1 MNPIFT
7 SLIYLIVSC
16 SMLIFSKW
24 LFMRFAKYNMYEE
37 IKKGNVTGIIPYLGF
52 LLGVC
57 AIQIGAFVG
66 PSNTLFRY
74 EILSYI
80 MYSLMGSFLMI
91 FSGYVVEKA
100 ILHKFSN
107 VDEIVRDRNI
117 GTAAVHFGM
126 YLASGLIIS
135 ACVTG
140 ETIVAHG
147 RCYGVISTLI
157 YYVMG
162 MIFLIL
168 FAKLYDMLTPYSLLG
183 EIEADNVAVGWFAE
197 LDARGGIIVE
207 HDTNISSHVKII
219 TGSHDI
225 DDSDYT
231 ADFKP
236 VHVGHHCWIGTG
248 AVILQNVSI
257 GDGAVVAAGA
267 VVTKDIP
274 AGEVWGGVPAKYIRK
289 RNCELNYKIGAPPIL
304 H

>member
-7 SLIYLIVSC
+7 SLVYLIVSC

-168 FAKLYDMLTPYSLLG
+168 FAKLYDKLTPYSLLG
-183 EIEADNVAVGWFAE
+183 EIEADNVAVGVAF
-197 LDARGGIIVE
+197 GGNLIAIGLILMRATIG
-207 HDTNISSHVKII
+207 D
-219 TGSHDI
+219 
-225 DDSDYT
+225 
-231 ADFKP
+231 
-236 VHVGHHCWIGTG
+236 IGTWQQG
-248 AVILQNVSI
+248 LILYFIDLSAIILLLPSVRFLLDRLIVKEINI
-257 GDGAVVAAGA
+257 TKEIKHNNVAAGL
-267 VVTKDIP
+267 
-274 AGEVWGGVPAKYIRK
+274 GEAIVLIAFALLIFFMVDFI
-289 RNCELNYKIGAPPIL
+289 NMM
-304 H
+304 

>member
-7 SLIYLIVSC
+7 SLVYLIVSC

-183 EIEADNVAVGWFAE
+183 EIEADNVAVAF
-197 LDARGGIIVE
+197 GGNLIAIGLILMRATIG
-207 HDTNISSHVKII
+207 D
-219 TGSHDI
+219 
-225 DDSDYT
+225 
-231 ADFKP
+231 
-236 VHVGHHCWIGTG
+236 IGTWQQG
-248 AVILQNVSI
+248 LILYFIDLSAIILLLPSVRFLLDRLIVKEINI
-257 GDGAVVAAGA
+257 TKEIKHNNVAAGLGEA
-267 VVTKDIP
+267 VVLIAFALLIFFMVDF
-274 AGEVWGGVPAKYIRK
+274 V
-289 RNCELNYKIGAPPIL
+289 NMM
-304 H
+304 

>member
-16 SMLIFSKW
+16 SMLIFSNW

-183 EIEADNVAVGWFAE
+183 EIEADNVAVGVAF
-197 LDARGGIIVE
+197 GGNLIAIGLILMRATIG
-207 HDTNISSHVKII
+207 D
-219 TGSHDI
+219 
-225 DDSDYT
+225 
-231 ADFKP
+231 
-236 VHVGHHCWIGTG
+236 IGTWQQG
-248 AVILQNVSI
+248 LILYFIDLSAIILLLPSVRFLLDRLIVKEINI
-257 GDGAVVAAGA
+257 TKEIKHNNVAAGLGEA
-267 VVTKDIP
+267 VVLIAFALLIFFMVDF
-274 AGEVWGGVPAKYIRK
+274 V
-289 RNCELNYKIGAPPIL
+289 NMM
-304 H
+304 

>member
-37 IKKGNVTGIIPYLGF
+37 IKKGNVTGIVPYLGF

-157 YYVMG
+157 YYIMG

-183 EIEADNVAVGWFAE
+183 EIEADNVAVGVAF
-197 LDARGGIIVE
+197 GGNLIAIGLILMRATIG
-207 HDTNISSHVKII
+207 D
-219 TGSHDI
+219 
-225 DDSDYT
+225 
-231 ADFKP
+231 
-236 VHVGHHCWIGTG
+236 IGTWQQG
-248 AVILQNVSI
+248 LILYFIDLSAIILLLPSVRFLLDRLIVKEINI
-257 GDGAVVAAGA
+257 TKEIKHNNIAAGLGEAVVLIAFALLIFFM
-267 VVTKDIP
+267 VDFV
-274 AGEVWGGVPAKYIRK
+274 
-289 RNCELNYKIGAPPIL
+289 NMM
-304 H
+304 

>member
-37 IKKGNVTGIIPYLGF
+37 IKKGNVTGIITYLGF

-183 EIEADNVAVGWFAE
+183 EIEADNVAVGVAF
-197 LDARGGIIVE
+197 GGNLIAIGLILMRATIG
-207 HDTNISSHVKII
+207 D
-219 TGSHDI
+219 
-225 DDSDYT
+225 
-231 ADFKP
+231 
-236 VHVGHHCWIGTG
+236 IGTWQQG
-248 AVILQNVSI
+248 LILYFIDLSAIILLLPSVRFLLDRLIVKEINI
-257 GDGAVVAAGA
+257 TKEIKHNNVAAGLGEA
-267 VVTKDIP
+267 VVLIAFALLIFFMVDF
-274 AGEVWGGVPAKYIRK
+274 V
-289 RNCELNYKIGAPPIL
+289 NMM
-304 H
+304 

>member
-7 SLIYLIVSC
+7 SLVYLIVSC

-37 IKKGNVTGIIPYLGF
+37 IKKGNVTGRIPYLGF

-183 EIEADNVAVGWFAE
+183 EIEADNVAVGVAF
-197 LDARGGIIVE
+197 GGNLIAIGLILMRATIG
-207 HDTNISSHVKII
+207 D
-219 TGSHDI
+219 
-225 DDSDYT
+225 
-231 ADFKP
+231 
-236 VHVGHHCWIGTG
+236 IGTWQQG
-248 AVILQNVSI
+248 LILYFIDLSAIILLLPSVRFLLDRLIVKEINI
-257 GDGAVVAAGA
+257 TKEIKHNNVAAGLGEA
-267 VVTKDIP
+267 VVLIAFALLIFFMVDF
-274 AGEVWGGVPAKYIRK
+274 V
-289 RNCELNYKIGAPPIL
+289 NMM
-304 H
+304 

>member
-147 RCYGVISTLI
+147 KCYGVISTLI
-157 YYVMG
+157 YYIMG

-183 EIEADNVAVGWFAE
+183 EIEADNVAVGVAF
-197 LDARGGIIVE
+197 GGNLIAIGLILMRATIG
-207 HDTNISSHVKII
+207 D
-219 TGSHDI
+219 
-225 DDSDYT
+225 
-231 ADFKP
+231 
-236 VHVGHHCWIGTG
+236 IGTWQQG
-248 AVILQNVSI
+248 LILYFIDLSAIILLLPSVRFLLDRLIVKEINI
-257 GDGAVVAAGA
+257 TKEIKHNNVAAGLGEA
-267 VVTKDIP
+267 VVLIAFALLIFFMVDF
-274 AGEVWGGVPAKYIRK
+274 V
-289 RNCELNYKIGAPPIL
+289 NMM
-304 H
+304 

>member
-147 RCYGVISTLI
+147 RCYGLISTLI

-183 EIEADNVAVGWFAE
+183 EIEADNVAVGVAF
-197 LDARGGIIVE
+197 GGNLIAIGLILMRATIG
-207 HDTNISSHVKII
+207 D
-219 TGSHDI
+219 
-225 DDSDYT
+225 
-231 ADFKP
+231 
-236 VHVGHHCWIGTG
+236 IGTWQQG
-248 AVILQNVSI
+248 LILYFIDLSAIILLLPSVRFLLDRLIVKEINI
-257 GDGAVVAAGA
+257 TKEIKHNNVAAGLGEA
-267 VVTKDIP
+267 VVLIAFALLIFFMVDF
-274 AGEVWGGVPAKYIRK
+274 V
-289 RNCELNYKIGAPPIL
+289 NMM
-304 H
+304 

>member
-135 ACVTG
+135 ACITG

-183 EIEADNVAVGWFAE
+183 EIEADNVAVGVAF
-197 LDARGGIIVE
+197 GGNLIAIGLILMRATIG
-207 HDTNISSHVKII
+207 D
-219 TGSHDI
+219 
-225 DDSDYT
+225 
-231 ADFKP
+231 
-236 VHVGHHCWIGTG
+236 IGTWQQG
-248 AVILQNVSI
+248 LILYFIDLSAIILLLPSVRFLLDRLIVKEINI
-257 GDGAVVAAGA
+257 TKEIKHNNVAAGLGEA
-267 VVTKDIP
+267 VVLIAFALLIFFMVDF
-274 AGEVWGGVPAKYIRK
+274 V
-289 RNCELNYKIGAPPIL
+289 NMM
-304 H
+304 

>member
-7 SLIYLIVSC
+7 SLVYLIVSC

-147 RCYGVISTLI
+147 RCYGVISTLF

-183 EIEADNVAVGWFAE
+183 EIEADNVAVGVAF
-197 LDARGGIIVE
+197 GGNLIAIGLILMRATIG
-207 HDTNISSHVKII
+207 D
-219 TGSHDI
+219 
-225 DDSDYT
+225 
-231 ADFKP
+231 
-236 VHVGHHCWIGTG
+236 IGTWQQG
-248 AVILQNVSI
+248 LILYFIDLSAIILLLPSVRFLLDRLIVKEINI
-257 GDGAVVAAGA
+257 TKEIKHNNVAAGLGEA
-267 VVTKDIP
+267 VVLIAFALLIFFMVDF
-274 AGEVWGGVPAKYIRK
+274 V
-289 RNCELNYKIGAPPIL
+289 NMM
-304 H
+304 

>member
-7 SLIYLIVSC
+7 SLVYIIVSC

-100 ILHKFSN
+100 ILHKFNN

-147 RCYGVISTLI
+147 RCYGVISTLV

-183 EIEADNVAVGWFAE
+183 EIEADNVAVGVAF
-197 LDARGGIIVE
+197 GGNLIAIGLILMRATIG
-207 HDTNISSHVKII
+207 D
-219 TGSHDI
+219 
-225 DDSDYT
+225 
-231 ADFKP
+231 
-236 VHVGHHCWIGTG
+236 IGTWQQG
-248 AVILQNVSI
+248 LILYFIDLSAIILLLPSVRFLLDRLIVKEINI
-257 GDGAVVAAGA
+257 TKEIKHNNVAAGLGEA
-267 VVTKDIP
+267 VVLIAFALLIFFMVDF
-274 AGEVWGGVPAKYIRK
+274 V
-289 RNCELNYKIGAPPIL
+289 NMM
-304 H
+304 

>member
-7 SLIYLIVSC
+7 SLVYLIVSC

-140 ETIVAHG
+140 ETNVAHG

-183 EIEADNVAVGWFAE
+183 EIEADNVAVGVAF
-197 LDARGGIIVE
+197 GGNLIAIGLILMRATIG
-207 HDTNISSHVKII
+207 D
-219 TGSHDI
+219 
-225 DDSDYT
+225 
-231 ADFKP
+231 
-236 VHVGHHCWIGTG
+236 IGTWQQG
-248 AVILQNVSI
+248 LILYFIDLSAIILLLPSVRFLLDRLIVKEINI
-257 GDGAVVAAGA
+257 TKEIKHNNVAAGLGEA
-267 VVTKDIP
+267 VVLIAFALLIFFMVDF
-274 AGEVWGGVPAKYIRK
+274 V
-289 RNCELNYKIGAPPIL
+289 NMM
-304 H
+304 

>member
-80 MYSLMGSFLMI
+80 MYSLMGAFLMI

-183 EIEADNVAVGWFAE
+183 EIEADNVAVGVAF
-197 LDARGGIIVE
+197 GGNLIAIGLILMRATIG
-207 HDTNISSHVKII
+207 D
-219 TGSHDI
+219 
-225 DDSDYT
+225 
-231 ADFKP
+231 
-236 VHVGHHCWIGTG
+236 IGTWQQG
-248 AVILQNVSI
+248 LILYFIDLSAIILLLPSVRFLLDRLIVKEINI
-257 GDGAVVAAGA
+257 TKEIKHNNVAAGLGEA
-267 VVTKDIP
+267 VVLIAFALLIFFMVDF
-274 AGEVWGGVPAKYIRK
+274 V
-289 RNCELNYKIGAPPIL
+289 NMM
-304 H
+304 

>member
-1 MNPIFT
+1 
-7 SLIYLIVSC
+7 
-16 SMLIFSKW
+16 
-24 LFMRFAKYNMYEE
+24 MRFAKYNMYEE

-100 ILHKFSN
+100 ILHKFNN

-147 RCYGVISTLI
+147 RCYGVISTLV

-183 EIEADNVAVGWFAE
+183 EIEADNVAVGVAF
-197 LDARGGIIVE
+197 GGNLIAIGLILMRATIG
-207 HDTNISSHVKII
+207 D
-219 TGSHDI
+219 
-225 DDSDYT
+225 
-231 ADFKP
+231 
-236 VHVGHHCWIGTG
+236 IGTWQQG
-248 AVILQNVSI
+248 LILYFIDLSAIILLLPSVRFLLDRLIVKEINI
-257 GDGAVVAAGA
+257 TKEIKHNNVAAGIGEA
-267 VVTKDIP
+267 VVLIAFALLIFFMVDF
-274 AGEVWGGVPAKYIRK
+274 V
-289 RNCELNYKIGAPPIL
+289 NMM
-304 H
+304 

>member
-168 FAKLYDMLTPYSLLG
+168 FAKLYDKLTPYSLLG
-183 EIEADNVAVGWFAE
+183 EIEADNVAVGVAF
-197 LDARGGIIVE
+197 GGNLIAIGLILMRATIG
-207 HDTNISSHVKII
+207 D
-219 TGSHDI
+219 
-225 DDSDYT
+225 
-231 ADFKP
+231 
-236 VHVGHHCWIGTG
+236 IGTWQQG
-248 AVILQNVSI
+248 LILYFIDLSAIILLLPSVRFLLDRLIVKEINI
-257 GDGAVVAAGA
+257 TKEIKHNNVAAGLGEA
-267 VVTKDIP
+267 VVLIAFALLIFFMVDF
-274 AGEVWGGVPAKYIRK
+274 V
-289 RNCELNYKIGAPPIL
+289 NMM
-304 H
+304 

>member
-74 EILSYI
+74 EILSYT

-183 EIEADNVAVGWFAE
+183 EIEADNVAVGVAF
-197 LDARGGIIVE
+197 GGNLIAIGLILMRATIG
-207 HDTNISSHVKII
+207 D
-219 TGSHDI
+219 
-225 DDSDYT
+225 
-231 ADFKP
+231 
-236 VHVGHHCWIGTG
+236 IGTWQQG
-248 AVILQNVSI
+248 LILYFIDLSAIILLLPSVRFLLDRLIVKEINI
-257 GDGAVVAAGA
+257 TKEIKHNNVAAGLGEA
-267 VVTKDIP
+267 VVLIAFALLIFFMVDF
-274 AGEVWGGVPAKYIRK
+274 V
-289 RNCELNYKIGAPPIL
+289 NMM
-304 H
+304 

>member
-7 SLIYLIVSC
+7 SLVYIIVSC

-24 LFMRFAKYNMYEE
+24 LFMRFAKYDMYEE

-100 ILHKFSN
+100 ILHRFNN

-147 RCYGVISTLI
+147 RCYGVISTLV

-183 EIEADNVAVGWFAE
+183 EIEADNVAVGVAFGGNLIAIILLLPSVRFL
-197 LDARGGIIVE
+197 LDRLIVKE
-207 HDTNISSHVKII
+207 INITKEIKH
-219 TGSHDI
+219 
-225 DDSDYT
+225 
-231 ADFKP
+231 
-236 VHVGHHCWIGTG
+236 
-248 AVILQNVSI
+248 NN
-257 GDGAVVAAGA
+257 VAAGLGEA
-267 VVTKDIP
+267 VVLVAFALLIFFMVDFVNIM
-274 AGEVWGGVPAKYIRK
+274 
-289 RNCELNYKIGAPPIL
+289 
-304 H
+304 

>member
-7 SLIYLIVSC
+7 SLVYLIVSC

-183 EIEADNVAVGWFAE
+183 EIEADNVAVGVAF
-197 LDARGGIIVE
+197 GGNLIAIGLILMRATIG
-207 HDTNISSHVKII
+207 D
-219 TGSHDI
+219 
-225 DDSDYT
+225 
-231 ADFKP
+231 
-236 VHVGHHCWIGTG
+236 IGTWQQG
-248 AVILQNVSI
+248 LILYFIDLSAIILLLPSVRFLLDRLIVKEINI
-257 GDGAVVAAGA
+257 TKEIKHNNVAAGL
-267 VVTKDIP
+267 
-274 AGEVWGGVPAKYIRK
+274 GEAFVLIAFALLIFFMVDFV
-289 RNCELNYKIGAPPIL
+289 NMM
-304 H
+304 

>member
-183 EIEADNVAVGWFAE
+183 EIEADNVAVGVAF
-197 LDARGGIIVE
+197 GGNLI
-207 HDTNISSHVKII
+207 
-219 TGSHDI
+219 
-225 DDSDYT
+225 
-231 ADFKP
+231 A
-236 VHVGHHCWIGTG
+236 IGL
-248 AVILQNVSI
+248 ILMRATI
-257 GDGAVVAAGA
+257 GDNGTWQQGLILYFIDLSAIILLLPSVRFLLDRLIVKEINITKEIKHNNVAAGLGEA
-267 VVTKDIP
+267 VVLIAFALLIFFMVDF
-274 AGEVWGGVPAKYIRK
+274 V
-289 RNCELNYKIGAPPIL
+289 NMM
-304 H
+304 

>member
-7 SLIYLIVSC
+7 SLVYLIVSC

-24 LFMRFAKYNMYEE
+24 LFMRFAKYDMYEE

-157 YYVMG
+157 YYIMG

-183 EIEADNVAVGWFAE
+183 EIEADNVAVGVAF
-197 LDARGGIIVE
+197 GGNLIAIGLILMRATIG
-207 HDTNISSHVKII
+207 D
-219 TGSHDI
+219 
-225 DDSDYT
+225 
-231 ADFKP
+231 
-236 VHVGHHCWIGTG
+236 IGTWQQG
-248 AVILQNVSI
+248 LILYFIDLSAIILLLPSVRFLLDRLIVKEINI
-257 GDGAVVAAGA
+257 TKEIKHNNVAAGLGEA
-267 VVTKDIP
+267 VVLIAFALLIFFMVDF
-274 AGEVWGGVPAKYIRK
+274 V
-289 RNCELNYKIGAPPIL
+289 NMM
-304 H
+304 

>member
-24 LFMRFAKYNMYEE
+24 LFMCFAKYNMYEE

-183 EIEADNVAVGWFAE
+183 EIEADNVAVGVAF
-197 LDARGGIIVE
+197 GGNLIAIGLILMRATIG
-207 HDTNISSHVKII
+207 D
-219 TGSHDI
+219 
-225 DDSDYT
+225 
-231 ADFKP
+231 
-236 VHVGHHCWIGTG
+236 IGTWQQG
-248 AVILQNVSI
+248 LILYFIDLSAIILLLPSVRFLLDRLIVKEINI
-257 GDGAVVAAGA
+257 TKEIKHNNVAAGLGEA
-267 VVTKDIP
+267 VVLIAFALLIFFMVDF
-274 AGEVWGGVPAKYIRK
+274 V
-289 RNCELNYKIGAPPIL
+289 NMM
-304 H
+304 

>member
-7 SLIYLIVSC
+7 SIVYLIVSC

-183 EIEADNVAVGWFAE
+183 EIEADNVAVGVAF
-197 LDARGGIIVE
+197 GGNLIAIGLILMRATIG
-207 HDTNISSHVKII
+207 D
-219 TGSHDI
+219 
-225 DDSDYT
+225 
-231 ADFKP
+231 
-236 VHVGHHCWIGTG
+236 IGTWQQG
-248 AVILQNVSI
+248 LILYFIDLSAIILLLPSVRFLLDRLIVKEINI
-257 GDGAVVAAGA
+257 TKEIKHNNVAAGLGEA
-267 VVTKDIP
+267 VVLIAFALLIFFMVDF
-274 AGEVWGGVPAKYIRK
+274 V
-289 RNCELNYKIGAPPIL
+289 NMM
-304 H
+304 

>member
-7 SLIYLIVSC
+7 SLVYLIVSC

-183 EIEADNVAVGWFAE
+183 EIEADNVAVGVAF
-197 LDARGGIIVE
+197 GGNLIAIGLILMRATIG
-207 HDTNISSHVKII
+207 D
-219 TGSHDI
+219 
-225 DDSDYT
+225 
-231 ADFKP
+231 
-236 VHVGHHCWIGTG
+236 IGTWQQG
-248 AVILQNVSI
+248 LILYFIDLSAIILLLPSVRFSLDRLIVKEINI
-257 GDGAVVAAGA
+257 TKEIKHNNVAAGLGEA
-267 VVTKDIP
+267 VVLIAFALLIFFMVDF
-274 AGEVWGGVPAKYIRK
+274 V
-289 RNCELNYKIGAPPIL
+289 NMM
-304 H
+304 

>member
-1 MNPIFT
+1 
-7 SLIYLIVSC
+7 
-16 SMLIFSKW
+16 
-24 LFMRFAKYNMYEE
+24 MRFAKYNMYEE

-80 MYSLMGSFLMI
+80 MYSLMGSFLMF

-100 ILHKFSN
+100 ILHKFNN

-147 RCYGVISTLI
+147 RCYGVISTLV

-183 EIEADNVAVGWFAE
+183 EIEADNVAVGVAF
-197 LDARGGIIVE
+197 GGNLIAIGLILMRATIG
-207 HDTNISSHVKII
+207 D
-219 TGSHDI
+219 
-225 DDSDYT
+225 
-231 ADFKP
+231 
-236 VHVGHHCWIGTG
+236 IGTWQQG
-248 AVILQNVSI
+248 LILYFIDLSAIILLLPSVRFLLDRLIVKEINI
-257 GDGAVVAAGA
+257 TKEIKHNNVAAGLGEA
-267 VVTKDIP
+267 VVLIAFALLIFFMVDF
-274 AGEVWGGVPAKYIRK
+274 V
-289 RNCELNYKIGAPPIL
+289 NMM
-304 H
+304 

>member
-7 SLIYLIVSC
+7 SLVYLIVSC

-57 AIQIGAFVG
+57 TIQIGAFVG

-183 EIEADNVAVGWFAE
+183 EIEADNVAVGVAF
-197 LDARGGIIVE
+197 GGNLIAIGLILMRATIG
-207 HDTNISSHVKII
+207 D
-219 TGSHDI
+219 
-225 DDSDYT
+225 
-231 ADFKP
+231 
-236 VHVGHHCWIGTG
+236 IGTWQQG
-248 AVILQNVSI
+248 LILYFIDLSAIILLLPSVRFLLDRLIVKEINI
-257 GDGAVVAAGA
+257 TKEIKHNNVAAGLGEA
-267 VVTKDIP
+267 VVLIAFALLIFFMVDF
-274 AGEVWGGVPAKYIRK
+274 V
-289 RNCELNYKIGAPPIL
+289 NMM
-304 H
+304 

>member
-157 YYVMG
+157 YYIMG

-183 EIEADNVAVGWFAE
+183 EIEADNVAVGVAF
-197 LDARGGIIVE
+197 GGNLIAIGLILMRATIG
-207 HDTNISSHVKII
+207 D
-219 TGSHDI
+219 
-225 DDSDYT
+225 
-231 ADFKP
+231 
-236 VHVGHHCWIGTG
+236 IGTWQQG
-248 AVILQNVSI
+248 LILYFIDLSAIILLLPSVRFLLDRLIVKEINI
-257 GDGAVVAAGA
+257 TKEIKHNNVAAGLGEA
-267 VVTKDIP
+267 VVLIAFALLIFFMVDF
-274 AGEVWGGVPAKYIRK
+274 V
-289 RNCELNYKIGAPPIL
+289 NMM
-304 H
+304 

>member
-7 SLIYLIVSC
+7 SLVYLIVSC

-135 ACVTG
+135 ACITG

-183 EIEADNVAVGWFAE
+183 EIEADNVAVGVAF
-197 LDARGGIIVE
+197 GGNLIAIGLILMRATIG
-207 HDTNISSHVKII
+207 D
-219 TGSHDI
+219 
-225 DDSDYT
+225 
-231 ADFKP
+231 
-236 VHVGHHCWIGTG
+236 IGTWQQG
-248 AVILQNVSI
+248 LILYFIDLSAIILLLPSVRFLLDRLIVKEINI
-257 GDGAVVAAGA
+257 TKEIKHNNVAAGLGEA
-267 VVTKDIP
+267 VVLIAFALLIFFMVDF
-274 AGEVWGGVPAKYIRK
+274 V
-289 RNCELNYKIGAPPIL
+289 NMM
-304 H
+304 

>member
-7 SLIYLIVSC
+7 SLVYLIVSC

-24 LFMRFAKYNMYEE
+24 LFMRFAKYNMYKE

-183 EIEADNVAVGWFAE
+183 EIEADNVAVGVAF
-197 LDARGGIIVE
+197 GGNLIAIGLILMRATIG
-207 HDTNISSHVKII
+207 D
-219 TGSHDI
+219 
-225 DDSDYT
+225 
-231 ADFKP
+231 
-236 VHVGHHCWIGTG
+236 IGTWQQG
-248 AVILQNVSI
+248 LILYFIDLSAIILLLPSVRFLLDRLIVKEINI
-257 GDGAVVAAGA
+257 TKEIKHNNVAAGLGEA
-267 VVTKDIP
+267 VVLIAFALLIFFMVDF
-274 AGEVWGGVPAKYIRK
+274 V
-289 RNCELNYKIGAPPIL
+289 NMM
-304 H
+304 

>member
-37 IKKGNVTGIIPYLGF
+37 IEKGNVTGIIPYLGF

-183 EIEADNVAVGWFAE
+183 EIEADNVAVGVAF
-197 LDARGGIIVE
+197 GGNLIAIGLILMRATIG
-207 HDTNISSHVKII
+207 D
-219 TGSHDI
+219 
-225 DDSDYT
+225 
-231 ADFKP
+231 
-236 VHVGHHCWIGTG
+236 IGTWQQG
-248 AVILQNVSI
+248 LILYFIDLSAIILLLPSVRFLLDRLIVKEINI
-257 GDGAVVAAGA
+257 TKEIKHNNVAAGLGEA
-267 VVTKDIP
+267 VVLIAFALLIFFMVDF
-274 AGEVWGGVPAKYIRK
+274 V
-289 RNCELNYKIGAPPIL
+289 NMM
-304 H
+304 

>member
-66 PSNTLFRY
+66 TSNTLFRY

-135 ACVTG
+135 ACITG

-183 EIEADNVAVGWFAE
+183 EIEADNVAVGVAF
-197 LDARGGIIVE
+197 GGNLIAIGLILMRATIG
-207 HDTNISSHVKII
+207 D
-219 TGSHDI
+219 
-225 DDSDYT
+225 
-231 ADFKP
+231 
-236 VHVGHHCWIGTG
+236 IGTWQQG
-248 AVILQNVSI
+248 LILYFIDLSAIILLLPSVRFLLDRLIVKEINI
-257 GDGAVVAAGA
+257 TKEIKHNNVAAGLGEA
-267 VVTKDIP
+267 VVLIAFALLIFFMVDF
-274 AGEVWGGVPAKYIRK
+274 V
-289 RNCELNYKIGAPPIL
+289 NMM
-304 H
+304 

>member
-7 SLIYLIVSC
+7 SLVYLIVSC

-100 ILHKFSN
+100 ILHKLSN
-107 VDEIVRDRNI
+107 VEEMVRDRNI

-183 EIEADNVAVGWFAE
+183 EIEADNVAVGVAF
-197 LDARGGIIVE
+197 GGNLIAIGLILMRATIG
-207 HDTNISSHVKII
+207 D
-219 TGSHDI
+219 
-225 DDSDYT
+225 
-231 ADFKP
+231 
-236 VHVGHHCWIGTG
+236 IGTWQQG
-248 AVILQNVSI
+248 LILYFIDLSAIILLLPSVRFLLDRLIVKEINI
-257 GDGAVVAAGA
+257 TKEIKHNNVAAGLGEA
-267 VVTKDIP
+267 VVLIAFALLIFFMVDF
-274 AGEVWGGVPAKYIRK
+274 V
-289 RNCELNYKIGAPPIL
+289 NMM
-304 H
+304 

>member
-7 SLIYLIVSC
+7 SLVYLIVSC

-168 FAKLYDMLTPYSLLG
+168 FAKLYDKLTPYSLLG
-183 EIEADNVAVGWFAE
+183 EIEADNVAVGVAF
-197 LDARGGIIVE
+197 GGNLIAIGLILMRATIG
-207 HDTNISSHVKII
+207 D
-219 TGSHDI
+219 
-225 DDSDYT
+225 
-231 ADFKP
+231 
-236 VHVGHHCWIGTG
+236 IGTWQQG
-248 AVILQNVSI
+248 LILYFIDLSAIILLLPSVRFLLDRLIVKEINI
-257 GDGAVVAAGA
+257 TKEIKHNNVAAGLGEA
-267 VVTKDIP
+267 VVLIAFALLIFFMVDF
-274 AGEVWGGVPAKYIRK
+274 V
-289 RNCELNYKIGAPPIL
+289 NMM
-304 H
+304 

>member
-7 SLIYLIVSC
+7 SLVYIIVSC

-100 ILHKFSN
+100 ILHKFNN

-147 RCYGVISTLI
+147 RCYGVISTLV

-183 EIEADNVAVGWFAE
+183 EIEADNVAVGVAFCGNLIAIG
-197 LDARGGIIVE
+197 LILMRATIGD
-207 HDTNISSHVKII
+207 
-219 TGSHDI
+219 
-225 DDSDYT
+225 
-231 ADFKP
+231 
-236 VHVGHHCWIGTG
+236 IGTWQQG
-248 AVILQNVSI
+248 LILYFIDLSAIILLLPSVRFLLDRLIVKEINI
-257 GDGAVVAAGA
+257 TKEIKHNNVAAGLGEA
-267 VVTKDIP
+267 VVLIAFALLIFFMVDFVNIM
-274 AGEVWGGVPAKYIRK
+274 
-289 RNCELNYKIGAPPIL
+289 
-304 H
+304 

>member
-183 EIEADNVAVGWFAE
+183 EIEADNVAVGVAF
-197 LDARGGIIVE
+197 GGNLIAIGLILMRATIG
-207 HDTNISSHVKII
+207 D
-219 TGSHDI
+219 
-225 DDSDYT
+225 
-231 ADFKP
+231 
-236 VHVGHHCWIGTG
+236 IGTWQQG
-248 AVILQNVSI
+248 LILYFIDLSAIILLLPSVRFLLDRLIVKEINI
-257 GDGAVVAAGA
+257 TKEIKHNNIAAGLGEAVVLIAFALLIFFM
-267 VVTKDIP
+267 VDFV
-274 AGEVWGGVPAKYIRK
+274 
-289 RNCELNYKIGAPPIL
+289 NMM
-304 H
+304 

>member
-24 LFMRFAKYNMYEE
+24 LFMRFAKYDMYEE

-80 MYSLMGSFLMI
+80 MYSLMGSGLMI

-100 ILHKFSN
+100 ILHKFNN

-147 RCYGVISTLI
+147 RCYGVISTLV

-183 EIEADNVAVGWFAE
+183 EIEADNVAVGVAF
-197 LDARGGIIVE
+197 GGNLIAIGLILMRATIG
-207 HDTNISSHVKII
+207 D
-219 TGSHDI
+219 
-225 DDSDYT
+225 
-231 ADFKP
+231 
-236 VHVGHHCWIGTG
+236 IGTWQQG
-248 AVILQNVSI
+248 LILYFIDLSAIILLLPSVRFLLDRLIVKEINI
-257 GDGAVVAAGA
+257 TKEIKNNNVAAGLGEA
-267 VVTKDIP
+267 VVLVAFALLIFFMVDFVNIM
-274 AGEVWGGVPAKYIRK
+274 
-289 RNCELNYKIGAPPIL
+289 
-304 H
+304 

>member
-7 SLIYLIVSC
+7 SLVYLIVSC

-37 IKKGNVTGIIPYLGF
+37 IKEGNVTGIIPYLGF

-183 EIEADNVAVGWFAE
+183 EIEADNVAVGVAF
-197 LDARGGIIVE
+197 GGNLIAIGLILMRATIG
-207 HDTNISSHVKII
+207 D
-219 TGSHDI
+219 
-225 DDSDYT
+225 
-231 ADFKP
+231 
-236 VHVGHHCWIGTG
+236 IGTWQQG
-248 AVILQNVSI
+248 LILYFIDLSAIILLLPSVRFLLDRLIVKEINI
-257 GDGAVVAAGA
+257 TKEIKHNNVAAGLGEA
-267 VVTKDIP
+267 VVLIAFALLIFFMVDF
-274 AGEVWGGVPAKYIRK
+274 V
-289 RNCELNYKIGAPPIL
+289 NMM
-304 H
+304 